1 MRAAAPHSAP
11 AWMPGVYAQG
21 LCKDAKPTK
30 HTQPFMGKGVFGK
43 DAEIRTHQALHEAKP
58 SECPKGDRD
67 SKLEVCFKNRFFL
80 QAVAVELSTAFFYS
94 PTDKTHLSVVLH
106 SKRKNSGGTI
116 YDVRLFFRE
125 HKRAL

>member
-1 MRAAAPHSAP
+1 MEREFQEQYILLKRSQHFAVTAQTVEKPLSLIKKGSQGRSP
-11 AWMPGVYAQG
+11 RQG
-21 LCKDAKPTK
+21 LGAVAPVKS
-30 HTQPFMGKGVFGK
+30 PFPGERG
-43 DAEIRTHQALHEAKP
+43 Q
-58 SECPKGDRD
+58 GDRD

>member
-1 MRAAAPHSAP
+1 MKRTSGKKDDIKDRFHPSFQAVDKPLDYIKMGSQGRSP
-11 AWMPGVYAQG
+11 RQG
-21 LCKDAKPTK
+21 LGAVAPVKS
-30 HTQPFMGKGVFGK
+30 PFPGERG
-43 DAEIRTHQALHEAKP
+43 Q
-58 SECPKGDRD
+58 GDRD
-67 SKLEVCFKNRFFL
+67 SKLDVCFKNRFFL

>member
-1 MRAAAPHSAP
+1 MKRTSEK
-11 AWMPGVYAQG
+11 
-21 LCKDAKPTK
+21 KDDIKDGFSSPCFAVELSTASDCRKTSFVDK
-30 HTQPFMGKGVFGK
+30 KGVAGAVAPVKSPFPG
-43 DAEIRTHQALHEAKP
+43 ERGQ
-58 SECPKGDRD
+58 GDRD

>member
-1 MRAAAPHSAP
+1 MKRTSEKKDDIKDRFHPSFQAVDKPLDYIKMGSRGRSP
-11 AWMPGVYAQG
+11 RQG
-21 LCKDAKPTK
+21 LGAVAPVKS
-30 HTQPFMGKGVFGK
+30 PFPGERG
-43 DAEIRTHQALHEAKP
+43 Q
-58 SECPKGDRD
+58 GDRD